1 MAVSQT
7 RYPCSL
13 TAPQSHPEN
22 QMSIATAAVLVLACL
37 SSVSQLISSDGVIRS
52 EDLAIRV
59 TPGQTH
65 AAVAAEAGPCAP
77 SEAAAAPDEAYCS
90 RREQIMANFERK
102 ELERFLRQAE
112 GNVSEAARISGIPRR
127 TLYRKMKR
135 FGL

>member
-52 EDLAIRV
+52 E
-59 TPGQTH
+59 
-65 AAVAAEAGPCAP
+65 VAADQWR
-77 SEAAAAPDEAYCS
+77 S
-90 RREQIMANFERK
+90 
-102 ELERFLRQAE
+102 
-112 GNVSEAARISGIPRR
+112 
-127 TLYRKMKR
+127 
-135 FGL
+135 